1 MILGFAIV
9 VIESIGAI
17 LLFLLVIT
25 DLIQL
30 IVTAIRK
37 RPQSPQTDD
46 EKRLQRTELE
56 GDSSSDQRS
65 GSIETAE
72 RERRRKEEV

>member
-1 MILGFAIV
+1 MEG
-9 VIESIGAI
+9 IGAI
-17 LLFLLVIT
+17 LLFFIVLT

-30 IVTAIRK
+30 IIVAIRK

-56 GDSSSDQRS
+56 GDSGSDQRS

-72 RERRRKEEV
+72 LAELAEQERRRKEFV